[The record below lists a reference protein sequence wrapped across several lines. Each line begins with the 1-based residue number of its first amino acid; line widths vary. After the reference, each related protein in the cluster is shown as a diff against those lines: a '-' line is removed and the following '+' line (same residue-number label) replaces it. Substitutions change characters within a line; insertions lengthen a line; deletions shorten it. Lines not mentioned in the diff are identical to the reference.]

1 MSTAVARRQTES
13 TKIGRPLKVLI
24 PLIKADI
31 ERGDRAG
38 MEYYADAGDKLL
50 EAKPQVAYG
59 NWGTWL
65 SKNFHRS
72 RTQAFQY
79 MRLAELRR
87 KQHLFGGSEQL
98 PRSLNE
104 LEGGTVRAR
113 ERRTHERPFRAV
125 LQDLDTDFY
134 TQEKQTRDEEVR
146 LHREMALELVDIGY
160 KALATRLHPDR
171 GGSKDAMS
179 RLNRV
184 REELK
189 RIAETRRFV

>member
-1 MSTAVARRQTES
+1 MAHALTKSKSTH
-13 TKIGRPLKVLI
+13 IGRPLNVLI
-24 PLIKADI
+24 PLIKQDI
-31 ERGDRAG
+31 ENGDRAG
-38 MEYYADAGDKLL
+38 MEYYADAGDKLI
-50 EAKPQVAYG
+50 EAKESGQIAFGYWVA
-59 NWGTWL
+59 WV

-72 RTQAFQY
+72 TRQAQEY
-79 MRLAELRR
+79 MRLARIRAEQQKRGAAAPLPDSLREVSGHTTR
-87 KQHLFGGSEQL
+87 Q
-98 PRSLNE
+98 
-104 LEGGTVRAR
+104 R
-113 ERRTHERPFRAV
+113 ERRVSEQPFRSV

-171 GGSKDAMS
+171 GGSKDAMA

-189 RIAETRRFV
+189 GLATTRRFV